1 MLFRS
6 VIGHQEIKDKLI
18 KSIKNGRISHAQLFL
33 GPEGSGNL
41 AMALAYVQYLFCE
54 DRKEDDSCG
63 VCSSCLKISKLAHP
77 DLHFSF
83 PFIAKKKDDISNNY
97 IDPFREAVLD
107 NPYLNQINWYS
118 QLGEE
123 KKQGIIN
130 VAESAEISKKLSLKA
145 YEGGYK
151 VSLIWTSENLNI
163 SAANKLLKLLEEP
176 PDKTVIILVAN
187 ESERML
193 KTILSRTQLVKI
205 PRLSNEEITNGLI
218 DKFEM
223 EHDLAENLAAMSD
236 GNYFMA
242 RENALNVGSSNENF
256 ELFRD
261 WMRLCFKK
269 DIKGVTQWVQK
280 VAVIGRE
287 KQKHFLTYGLH
298 LIRQCAVLNYGAENL
313 VNMGGDERVFM
324 QKFSPFITHQNLKD
338 YISAFDLAYQHIQRN
353 ANPRILFTDLS
364 FEVLIMLNSVEK

>member
-6 VIGHQEIKDKLI
+6 VIGHKYIKDKLI
-18 KSIKNGRISHAQLFL
+18 KAVKIGRISHAQLFL

-54 DRKEDDSCG
+54 DRNEDDSCG
-63 VCSSCLKISKLAHP
+63 VCPSCLKNSKLAHP

-83 PFIAKKKDDISNNY
+83 PFIAKKKEDISSNY
-97 IDPFREAVLD
+97 INQFRDAVLKD
-107 NPYLNQINWYS
+107 PYLNLMKWYAE
-118 QLGEE
+118 LGEE

-130 VAESAEISKKLSLKA
+130 VYESAEVSKKLSLKS

-151 VSLIWTSENLNI
+151 VSLIWMSENLNI
-163 SAANKLLKLLEEP
+163 PAANKLLKILEEP

-187 ESERML
+187 EPEKML
-193 KTILSRTQLVKI
+193 KTILSRTQLMKI

-218 DKFEM
+218 NNFEM

-236 GNYFMA
+236 GNYLIA

-256 ELFRD
+256 ELFKD

-269 DIKGVTQWVQK
+269 DIKGVTLWVQK
-280 VAVIGRE
+280 TATIGRE

-324 QKFSPFITHQNLKD
+324 QKFSPFITHKNLQE
-338 YISAFDLAYQHIQRN
+338 YISAFNLAYQHIQRN

>member
-6 VIGHQEIKDKLI
+6 VIGHQEIKDKLL
-18 KSIKNGRISHAQLFL
+18 KSVKNGRISHAQLFL

-41 AMALAYVQYLFCE
+41 PMALAYVQYLFCE
-54 DRKEDDSCG
+54 DRNEGDSCG
-63 VCSSCLKISKLAHP
+63 VCPPCLKNAKLIHP
-77 DLHFSF
+77 DVHFSF
-83 PFIAKKKDDISNNY
+83 PFIAKKKEDISNNY
-97 IDPFREAVLD
+97 MNEFRDAAFKD
-107 NPYLNQINWYS
+107 PYLNLIKWYTE
-118 QLGEE
+118 LGED

-130 VAESAEISKKLSLKA
+130 VYESAEISKKLSLKA

-151 VSLIWTSENLNI
+151 VSLIWMPENLNI
-163 SAANKLLKLLEEP
+163 PAANKLLKILEEP
-176 PDKTVIILVAN
+176 PDKTIIILVAN
-187 ESERML
+187 ESEKML

-205 PRLSNEEITNGLI
+205 PRLSNEEIKSGLI
-218 DKFEM
+218 EKFEM
-223 EHDLAENLAAMSD
+223 EHNLAENLAAMSD
-236 GNYFMA
+236 GNYLIA

-269 DIKGVTQWVQK
+269 DIKGVTKWVQNI
-280 VAVIGRE
+280 ATIGRE

-324 QKFSPFITHQNLKD
+324 QKFSPFITHKNLQN
-338 YISAFDLAYQHIQRN
+338 YITAFNLAYQHIQRN

-364 FEVLIMLNSVEK
+364 FEVLIMLNSKGE

>member
-6 VIGHQEIKDKLI
+6 VIGHHEIKNKLI
-18 KSIKNGRISHAQLFL
+18 KSVNNGRISHAQLFL

-41 AMALAYVQYLFCE
+41 AMVLAYVQYLFCV

-63 VCSSCLKISKLAHP
+63 VCPSCLKISKLVHP
-77 DLHFSF
+77 DVHFSF
-83 PFIAKKKDDISNNY
+83 PFIAKKKEDISNNY
-97 IDPFREAVLD
+97 IVPFRDAVLND
-107 NPYLNQINWYS
+107 PYLNLIKWYAE
-118 QLGEE
+118 LGEE

-130 VAESAEISKKLSLKA
+130 VYESAEISKKLSLKA

-151 VSLIWTSENLNI
+151 VSLIWMPENLNI
-163 SAANKLLKLLEEP
+163 PAANKLLKILEEP

-187 ESERML
+187 ESEKML

-205 PRLSNEEITNGLI
+205 PRLRNEEITNGLI

-236 GNYFMA
+236 GNYLIA
-242 RENALNVGSSNENF
+242 RENALNVGSVNENF

-269 DIKGVTQWVQK
+269 DIKGVTGWVQK
-280 VAVIGRE
+280 IAAIGRE

-298 LIRQCAVLNYGAENL
+298 LIRQCAVLNYGVENL

-324 QKFSPFITHQNLKD
+324 QKFSPFITHKNLQD
-338 YISAFDLAYQHIQRN
+338 YISAFNLAYQHIQRN

>member
-18 KSIKNGRISHAQLFL
+18 KSVKNGRISHAQLFL
-33 GPEGSGNL
+33 GPEGSGNF
-41 AMALAYVQYLFCE
+41 AMTLAYVQYLFCE
-54 DRKEDDSCG
+54 DRKENDSCG
-63 VCSSCLKISKLAHP
+63 VCPSCLKNSKLVHP
-77 DLHFSF
+77 DVHFSF
-83 PFIAKKKDDISNNY
+83 PFIAKKKEDISNNY
-97 IDPFREAVLD
+97 INPFRDAALKD
-107 NPYLNQINWYS
+107 PYLNLIKWYDE
-118 QLGEE
+118 LGEE

-130 VAESAEISKKLSLKA
+130 VYESAEISKKLSLKA

-151 VSLIWTSENLNI
+151 VSLIWMPENLNI
-163 SAANKLLKLLEEP
+163 PAANKLLKTLEEP
-176 PDKTVIILVAN
+176 PEKTVIILVAN
-187 ESERML
+187 ESEKML

-205 PRLSNEEITNGLI
+205 PRLRNEEIANGLI

-223 EHDLAENLAAMSD
+223 ENDLAKNLAAMSD
-236 GNYFMA
+236 GNYLIA
-242 RENALNVGSSNENF
+242 RENALNVGSINENF
-256 ELFRD
+256 EFFKD

-280 VAVIGRE
+280 IAVIGRE

-324 QKFSPFITHQNLKD
+324 QKFSPFITHNNLQD
-338 YISAFDLAYQHIQRN
+338 YISAFNLAYQHIQRN
-353 ANPRILFTDLS
+353 ANPKILFTDLS
-364 FEVLIMLNSVEK
+364 FQILIMLSSVEK

>member
-18 KSIKNGRISHAQLFL
+18 KSVKNGRISHAQLFL
-33 GPEGSGNL
+33 GPEGSGNF
-41 AMALAYVQYLFCE
+41 AMTLAYVQYLFCE
-54 DRKEDDSCG
+54 DRKENDSCG
-63 VCSSCLKISKLAHP
+63 VCPSCLKNSKLVHP
-77 DLHFSF
+77 DVHFSF
-83 PFIAKKKDDISNNY
+83 PFIAKKKEDISNNY
-97 IDPFREAVLD
+97 INPFRDAALQD
-107 NPYLNQINWYS
+107 PYLNLIKWYDE
-118 QLGEE
+118 LGEE

-130 VAESAEISKKLSLKA
+130 VYESAEISKKLSLKA

-151 VSLIWTSENLNI
+151 VSLIWMPENLNI
-163 SAANKLLKLLEEP
+163 PAANKLLKTLEEP
-176 PDKTVIILVAN
+176 PEKTVIILVAN
-187 ESERML
+187 ESEKML

-205 PRLSNEEITNGLI
+205 PRLRNEEIANGLI

-223 EHDLAENLAAMSD
+223 ENDLAKNLAAMSD
-236 GNYFMA
+236 GNYLIA
-242 RENALNVGSSNENF
+242 RENALNVGSINENF
-256 ELFRD
+256 EFFKD

-280 VAVIGRE
+280 IAVIGRE

-324 QKFSPFITHQNLKD
+324 QKFSPFITHNNLQD
-338 YISAFDLAYQHIQRN
+338 YISAFNLAYQHIQRN
-353 ANPRILFTDLS
+353 ANPKILFTDLS
-364 FEVLIMLNSVEK
+364 FQILIMLSSVKK

>member
-18 KSIKNGRISHAQLFL
+18 KSVKNGRISHAQLFL
-33 GPEGSGNL
+33 GPEGSGNF
-41 AMALAYVQYLFCE
+41 AMTLAYVQYLFCE
-54 DRKEDDSCG
+54 DRKENDSCG
-63 VCSSCLKISKLAHP
+63 VCPSCLKNSKLVHP
-77 DLHFSF
+77 DVHFSF
-83 PFIAKKKDDISNNY
+83 PFIAKKKEDISNNY
-97 IDPFREAVLD
+97 INPFRDAALKD
-107 NPYLNQINWYS
+107 PYLNLIKWYDE
-118 QLGEE
+118 LGEE

-130 VAESAEISKKLSLKA
+130 VYESAEISKKLSLKA

-151 VSLIWTSENLNI
+151 VSLIWMPENLNI
-163 SAANKLLKLLEEP
+163 PAANKLLKTLEEP
-176 PDKTVIILVAN
+176 PEKTVIILVAN
-187 ESERML
+187 ESEKML

-205 PRLSNEEITNGLI
+205 PRLRNEEIANGLI

-223 EHDLAENLAAMSD
+223 ENDLAKNLAAMSD
-236 GNYFMA
+236 GNYLIA
-242 RENALNVGSSNENF
+242 RENALNVGSINENF
-256 ELFRD
+256 EFFKD

-280 VAVIGRE
+280 IAVIGRE

-324 QKFSPFITHQNLKD
+324 QKFSPFITHNNLQD
-338 YISAFDLAYQHIQRN
+338 YISAFNLAYQHIQRN
-353 ANPRILFTDLS
+353 ANPKILFTDLS
-364 FEVLIMLNSVEK
+364 FQILIMLSSVKK